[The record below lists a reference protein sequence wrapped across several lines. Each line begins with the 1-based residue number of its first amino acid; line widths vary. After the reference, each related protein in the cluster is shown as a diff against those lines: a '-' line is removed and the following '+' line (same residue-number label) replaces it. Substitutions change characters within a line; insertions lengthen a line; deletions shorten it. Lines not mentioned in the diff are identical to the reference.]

1 MHKYLKKIPLYII
14 YSILFGLF
22 ITNSVSATENVDYNV
37 SVASSLTL
45 TIPTSSIVLNL
56 DPSSKTFDSEDL
68 TVSVGTNN
76 KTGYT
81 LTLSTPNDSTNLNR
95 DTSTDGVSAIM
106 PTLDPGTYT
115 QATFTADKWG
125 YKINSNTSI
134 PSTVTSGYV
143 PFVSGNTLMERS
155 TAVNQDETELSL
167 AAKIDYLQPAGS
179 YSTELNFN
187 IVANPLVQ
195 YIQDLNPTLCTT
207 TPQTVVDKRDN
218 QEYII
223 QKLKDGNCW
232 MMTNLNLGA
241 IALTEDL
248 TSANT
253 NLATTVTAATFNSW
267 KKTRGD
273 YASGYTTGEYIPLTS
288 SNTSNGLD
296 RDPVSDAPYGTLYNY
311 YAASAGTISGENNNN
326 AQVYDICPSGWRLPT
341 SDANG
346 EFQNLYNAY
355 NTYAQMRASIA
366 DGGAA
371 FTLSGHFETTVPEY
385 QGGNYAHWWGSN
397 VYDYND
403 RYQLWVGGSSVFPTN
418 HNRRTYGFSI
428 RCILN
433 DPRTISDIFTM
444 QEISPQIVA
453 KMSNG
458 DTATLEDSRDGQQ
471 YTVAKINGNLWMTRN
486 LAIGCNGS
494 GSTYGNTITPIEL
507 TPANTNITS
516 NWTTPTDSLTLGLTL
531 GDSYDDPRME
541 CSSNYGAWYNYAAAS
556 AGTITGSSN
565 STAATSDICPAGW
578 HLPNHS
584 EMSSISSGYATDFN
598 ADSSGGMYQGG
609 QQTGSGMVMYWSSDA
624 YNANLRRA
632 LDYRTGANINPNN
645 AGYRYYGEYT
655 RCIAN

>member
-22 ITNSVSATENVDYNV
+22 ITNFVSATENVDYNV

-56 DPSSKTFDSEDL
+56 DPSSKTFDSKNL

-81 LTLSTPNDSTNLNR
+81 LTLSTPSNNTDLNR
-95 DTSTDGVSAIM
+95 DSSSDSIVATM
-106 PTLDPGTYT
+106 PTLSAGTYT
-115 QATFTADKWG
+115 QTTFTEDKWG
-125 YKINSNTSI
+125 YSINSNTAI

-155 TAVNQDETELSL
+155 TAVNHDETELSL

-187 IVANPLVQ
+187 IVANPPVD
-195 YIQDLNPTLCTT
+195 YIQDFTIDMCRTLASSADY
-207 TPQTVVDKRDN
+207 TVVDKRDN
-218 QEYII
+218 
-223 QKLKDGNCW
+223 
-232 MMTNLNLGA
+232 
-241 IALTEDL
+241 
-248 TSANT
+248 
-253 NLATTVTAATFNSW
+253 
-267 KKTRGD
+267 
-273 YASGYTTGEYIPLTS
+273 
-288 SNTSNGLD
+288 
-296 RDPVSDAPYGTLYNY
+296 
-311 YAASAGTISGENNNN
+311 
-326 AQVYDICPSGWRLPT
+326 
-341 SDANG
+341 
-346 EFQNLYNAY
+346 
-355 NTYAQMRASIA
+355 
-366 DGGAA
+366 
-371 FTLSGHFETTVPEY
+371 
-385 QGGNYAHWWGSN
+385 
-397 VYDYND
+397 ND
-403 RYQLWVGGSSVFPTN
+403 
-418 HNRRTYGFSI
+418 
-428 RCILN
+428 
-433 DPRTISDIFTM
+433 
-444 QEISPQIVA
+444 
-453 KMSNG
+453 
-458 DTATLEDSRDGQQ
+458 
-471 YTVAKINGNLWMTRN
+471 YTVRYINGNCWMTRN

-565 STAATSDICPAGW
+565 STDATSDICPAGW

-584 EMSSISSGYATDFN
+584 EMQSIATEATAFN

-609 QQTGSGMVMYWSSDA
+609 QQIGSGMVMYWSSDA
-624 YNANLRRA
+624 YNANLRRT
-632 LDYRTGANINPNN
+632 LDYRTGVNINPNN
-645 AGYRYYGEYT
+645 AGSRYYGEYT